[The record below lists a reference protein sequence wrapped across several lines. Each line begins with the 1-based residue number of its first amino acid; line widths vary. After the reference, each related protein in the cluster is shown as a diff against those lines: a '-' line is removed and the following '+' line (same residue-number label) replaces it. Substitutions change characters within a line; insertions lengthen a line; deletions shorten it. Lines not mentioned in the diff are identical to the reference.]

1 MKYAMFAI
9 AALAVAVFV
18 MANSSG
24 GVTSALAQSTPP
36 APGSLSLANGPNPGE
51 VSLTWNA
58 VAGANYYRVGWIANA
73 DYLQTQAAGTNFLE
87 RFAFV
92 DLAGKTAYT
101 VTRLTPGEDYWFIV
115 GSNETRYGEPAWSEW
130 HLLTLNAATAPFCPT
145 DTATVPLPTAP
156 QGGDYDAD
164 NDGLI
169 ELRSLGQLD
178 VIRYDMDGDGE
189 SSHPDYIAAFPGA
202 VAGMGCPAAGC
213 SGYELAADLDFDT
226 NGNGGIDSGDAYY
239 NLGKGWA
246 PIGSEATKFNGT
258 FDGGGH
264 TISNL
269 FIIRPNT
276 NHVGLFGYLYP
287 NSVIRNVE
295 LVDVDV
301 TGSIMVGSLAGVNLG
316 AIIGSSASGD
326 VIGRSAHV
334 GGLVGWN
341 AGVIEDSS
349 ASVDVA
355 NGSESVGGLVGY
367 NYTSGVIRGSSASG
381 SVTSNSI
388 YVGGLVGH
396 NEGSIYGG
404 SASGDVSGS
413 QYVGG
418 LVGYNNSSGI
428 IRDSSA
434 SGDVSGANAGKL
446 VGINQGVIS

>member
-1 MKYAMFAI
+1 M
-9 AALAVAVFV
+9 
-18 MANSSG
+18 
-24 GVTSALAQSTPP
+24 
-36 APGSLSLANGPNPGE
+36 
-51 VSLTWNA
+51 SLTWNA
-58 VAGANYYRVGWIANA
+58 VAGANYYRVGWIATA
-73 DYLQTQAAGTNFLE
+73 DFLQTQAAGTDFFE

-101 VTRLTPGEDYWFIV
+101 ATRLTPGEDYWFIV

-130 HLLTLNAATAPFCPT
+130 RPLTLNAATAPFCPT

-178 VIRYDMDGDGE
+178 VIRYDLDGDGE

-246 PIGSEATKFNGT
+246 PIGSDAPRFNGT

-276 NHVGLFGYLYP
+276 NYVGLFGYLDS

-301 TGSIMVGSLAGVNLG
+301 TGYHSVGSLAGANGG

-326 VIGRSAHV
+326 VSGRNEQV
-334 GGLVGWN
+334 GGLVGQN
-341 AGVIEDSS
+341 QGVIEDSS
-349 ASVDVA
+349 ANVDVVS
-355 NGSESVGGLVGY
+355 GREQVGGLAGVNNG
-367 NYTSGVIRGSSASG
+367 SGVIRGSSASG
-381 SVTSNSI
+381 SVTSNSDS
-388 YVGGLVGH
+388 VGGLVGT
-396 NEGSIYGG
+396 NAGSIYGG
-404 SASGDVSGS
+404 SASGDVSGRN
-413 QYVGG
+413 YVGG
-418 LVGYNNSSGI
+418 LVGRNNSSGI

-434 SGDVSGANAGKL
+434 SGDASGISSYVGKL
-446 VGINQGVIS
+446 VGRNEGVIS

>member
-1 MKYAMFAI
+1 M
-9 AALAVAVFV
+9 
-18 MANSSG
+18 
-24 GVTSALAQSTPP
+24 
-36 APGSLSLANGPNPGE
+36 
-51 VSLTWNA
+51 
-58 VAGANYYRVGWIANA
+58 
-73 DYLQTQAAGTNFLE
+73 
-87 RFAFV
+87 
-92 DLAGKTAYT
+92 
-101 VTRLTPGEDYWFIV
+101 
-115 GSNETRYGEPAWSEW
+115 
-130 HLLTLNAATAPFCPT
+130 TLNAATAPFCPT

-178 VIRYDMDGDGE
+178 VIRYDLDGDGE

-276 NHVGLFGYLYP
+276 NHVGLFGYLNF

-301 TGSIMVGSLAGVNLG
+301 TGSQVVGSLAGANGG

-326 VIGRSAHV
+326 VSGRSSQV
-334 GGLVGWN
+334 GGLVGYN
-341 AGVIEDSS
+341 SGVIEDSS
-349 ASVDVA
+349 ASVDVVS
-355 NGSESVGGLVGY
+355 GRDTVGGLVGS
-367 NYTSGVIRGSSASG
+367 NSTSGVIRGSSASG
-381 SVTSNSI
+381 SVTSNSS
-388 YVGGLVGH
+388 YVGGLVGI
-396 NEGSIYGG
+396 NGGIIYGG